1 MTSMTPERWQ
11 RLAAIL
17 DDALDLPVRE
27 RDAYLAGACGDDAEL
42 RAEIEALIAAD
53 AASGGF
59 LEQPFDVYLS
69 GGTDGD
75 GSAAAEGGSS
85 AGLRVGPYRLVRE
98 VAHGGMGAVYLA
110 ERADGQFEQQ
120 VALKLVRGSMDSDE
134 IRHRFLAERQILAR
148 LNHPHIARLLDG
160 GIAADGRPWFAME
173 FVPGEPIT
181 SWCDAHRLT
190 LDARLALFE
199 QACDAVRY
207 AHRSLV
213 VHRDLKPSN
222 ILVTGDGQVKLL
234 DFGIAKLLEP
244 TADEVGVTRTETRVL
259 TPEYAAP
266 EQVRGEPITTSTD
279 VYALGALLYEL
290 LSGRRAHRFER
301 RTPAEVER
309 VVCETDP
316 EPPSAAFSRGV
327 GREGDPTLAGPGDP
341 SAARAAKPER
351 LRKALAGDL
360 DTITLTA
367 LRKDPARRYP
377 SVEALLQDVQR
388 YGTGLPITA
397 RRDALGYKLRKFLR
411 RHRLG
416 VAAGGALC
424 LALLGGIGATL
435 LQVRATAREATKAR
449 AVKDFVVS
457 LFQVSDP
464 AQSRGRDITARELLE
479 RGVRRVDSS
488 LGSQPQVEEELLG
501 VLGTIYRQLG
511 LYPQADTLLSRAVDI
526 ARSAYGAD
534 HPEAGARLA
543 DLATVLS
550 EEGELAP
557 AESLLREALRIRSSA
572 LGSDDSD
579 VTVTMDL
586 LAGVLRNRGRIPESE
601 SLERGALAR
610 DIRRFGQ
617 NNLTVAT
624 DLDNLG
630 VLLGD
635 AKGDLDAAD
644 SAYRAALAIRQRLL
658 DPGHPDVL
666 TSQYNVATNL
676 EDRGNYAAAESLF
689 RVVLRGY
696 RRMYPEG
703 HPDVAI
709 TAHSLATDLEALG
722 RYAEAES
729 LEVEALDL
737 RRRLLGPTNPTT
749 LQTVNNLAVTRYR
762 MGKLAGAEV
771 AFREVS
777 ATWTA
782 ELGANHPNSMT
793 AVSNLGAVLSD
804 EGKYA
809 EAEPLLRSVLARR
822 RQVYGDTSLFVAQTL
837 RLLGVLL
844 HRTGRYAEAEHVLRE
859 ALAVDR
865 STLSADHPRI
875 AEVETDLGALLTDR
889 RRAAEAEV
897 MLREALGIREAK
909 MGPQELRTAETREA
923 LGLALAALGRRRDA
937 EPLLLASYATFT
949 ASPWAARQAGECRA
963 RLRRFYQDWGR
974 PAEAARYAT
983 SRSR

>member
-1 MTSMTPERWQ
+1 MVPMTPERWQ

-17 DDALDLPVRE
+17 ADAWDLPVRE
-27 RDAYLAGACGDDAEL
+27 RDTYLAGACGEDAEL
-42 RAEIEALIAAD
+42 RDDVESLLAAD

-59 LEQPFDVYLS
+59 LEEPFDAYLAGRIGAD
-69 GGTDGD
+69 GGLGVH
-75 GSAAAEGGSS
+75 G
-85 AGLRVGPYRLVRE
+85 RVGPYRLVHE

-160 GIAADGRPWFAME
+160 GIAADGRPWFAMDY
-173 FVPGEPIT
+173 VPGEPIT

-244 TADEVGVTRTETRVL
+244 TADEEGITRTEARVL

-309 VVCETDP
+309 VVCEIDP
-316 EPPSAAFSRGV
+316 EPPSALFSQRAGD
-327 GREGDPTLAGPGDP
+327 GRERGATSATSGDP
-341 SAARAAKPER
+341 SAARGTKRER

-367 LRKDPARRYP
+367 LHKDPARRYP

-388 YGTGLPITA
+388 YRAGLPITA
-397 RRDALGYKLRKFLR
+397 RRDALGYRLRKFLR

-416 VAAGGALC
+416 VAAAGALG
-424 LALLGGIGATL
+424 LALAGGIGATL
-435 LQVRATAREATKAR
+435 LQSRATALEATKAR

-457 LFQVSDP
+457 LFRVSDP
-464 AQSRGRDITARELLE
+464 AQSRGREITARELLE

-511 LYPQADTLLSRAVDI
+511 LYPQADTILTRAAGI
-526 ARSAYGAD
+526 ARLAYGPD
-534 HPEAGARLA
+534 HPEVGARLA
-543 DLATVLS
+543 DLATVLT
-550 EEGELAP
+550 EEGELAS

-572 LGSDDSD
+572 RGDDSD
-579 VTVTMDL
+579 VAVTMDL
-586 LAGVLRNRGRIPESE
+586 LAGVLRNRGRIAESE

-610 DIRRFGQ
+610 DIKHFGR
-617 NNLTVAT
+617 NDLTVAT

-635 AKGDLDAAD
+635 AKGDLEAAD

-666 TSQYNVATNL
+666 SSQYNVATNL
-676 EDRGNYAAAESLF
+676 EDRGNYAAAESLY
-689 RVVLRGY
+689 RVVLQGY

-709 TAHSLATDLEALG
+709 TAHSLATDLEAMG

-762 MGKLAGAEV
+762 MGELAGAEA

-777 ATWTA
+777 TTWTA
-782 ELGANHPNSMT
+782 ELGPKHPNSMT
-793 AVSNLGAVLSD
+793 AASNLGAVLSD
-804 EGKYA
+804 EGKYG
-809 EAEPLLRSVLARR
+809 EAEPLLRSVLSRR
-822 RQVYGDTSLFVAQTL
+822 RQVFGDTSQFVGQTL

-844 HRTGRYAEAEHVLRE
+844 HRTGRYGEAEHDLRE
-859 ALAVDR
+859 ALTLYR
-865 STLSADHPRI
+865 STLPAGHPRV

-889 RRAAEAEV
+889 GRAKEAEPL
-897 MLREALGIREAK
+897 LRDALAIREAK
-909 MGPQELRTAETREA
+909 LGQQEIRTAETREN

-937 EPLLLASYATFT
+937 EPLLLASYATFSE
-949 ASPWAARQAGECRA
+949 SPWAARQARDCRA
-963 RLRRFYQDWGR
+963 RLHGFYRDWGR
-974 PAEAARYAT
+974 PDLAAKYAGP
-983 SRSR
+983 R